1 MNNGITI
8 AELVKSA
15 QASAMQNDDTL
26 MKTAHAQGIEDAE
39 RVIKVASYTG
49 DIVGQEAF
57 NTFHDYFAGSLGLN
71 PEVDM
76 VKQASIKDMIDYA
89 IADSF
94 VKIAETYSPQTGCTN
109 LTSTVQSGGQQLAE
123 AGKAHATLAVQAAND
138 AAASVAT
145 GDPNTAA
152 MSMQTAAENI
162 ALAQQANAAV
172 ADPELQSQVAQASA
186 IVGQVA
192 TSLQQQA

>member
-1 MNNGITI
+1 MNNGMTI
-8 AELVKSA
+8 ADLVRNA
-15 QASAMQNDDTL
+15 QESTLQNNDVM

-57 NTFHDYFAGSLGLN
+57 NTFHDYLAGSLGLN
-71 PEVDM
+71 PEVAM

-89 IADSF
+89 MADAF
-94 VKIAETYSPQTGCTN
+94 VKIAESYSPQTGGTN
-109 LTSTVQSGGQQLAE
+109 LTSTVEAGGNQVA
-123 AGKAHATLAVQAAND
+123 ATGKAHAILAVQAAND

-152 MSMQTAAENI
+152 QSMQTAAENI
-162 ALAQQANAAV
+162 ALAQQANSAV
-172 ADPELQSQVAQASA
+172 NDPELQAQVAQASA
-186 IVGQVA
+186 VVSQVA
-192 TSLQQQA
+192 SSIQAQA